1 MRPFFMRP
9 SFMCPSFLKPHISGP
24 CFFILFALAYLA
36 SPYVALFQLEAAL
49 ERGDTQALERGVDW
63 KMVRD
68 GLKQDIADGVIGPM
82 QAQLASNTLPP
93 FGSSFI
99 SGIME
104 TSVDREVTPQNLVA
118 VMHQMRAPEIES
130 NPLKCF
136 DWAFFESL
144 VAFTVTVHNEDA
156 EEGHL
161 RLRMEMHGGK
171 WVLVRAWVPQDL
183 IERTS
188 NRT

>member
-1 MRPFFMRP
+1 MR
-9 SFMCPSFLKPHISGP
+9 PSFLKPRISGP
-24 CFFILFALAYLA
+24 CCFLLLFVAYMA

-49 ERGDTQALERGVDW
+49 ERGDTLALERGVDW

-68 GLKQDIADGVIGPM
+68 GLKQDIAEGVIGPM

-104 TSVDREVTPQNLVA
+104 TSVDREVTPQNMVA
-118 VMHQMRAPEIES
+118 VMRQLRGQEVES
-130 NPLKCF
+130 NPFKCF
-136 DWAFFESL
+136 DWAFFESPM
-144 VAFTVTVHNEDA
+144 AFTVTVHNEDGD
-156 EEGHL
+156 EGHL
-161 RLRMEMHGGK
+161 RLRMEMRGGK
-171 WVLVRAWVPQDL
+171 WILVRAWVPQDL
-183 IERTS
+183 IDRTS

>member
-1 MRPFFMRP
+1 M
-9 SFMCPSFLKPHISGP
+9 
-24 CFFILFALAYLA
+24 LFALIYLA
-36 SPYVALFQLEAAL
+36 SPYVALFRLEAAL
-49 ERGDTQALERGVDW
+49 QSGDTQALERGVDW

-104 TSVDREVTPQNLVA
+104 TAVDREVTPQNLVA
-118 VMHQMRAPEIES
+118 MMRQLRAPEADS
-130 NPLKCF
+130 NPLKRF
-136 DWAFFESL
+136 DWAFFESPM
-144 VAFTVTVHNEDA
+144 AFTITVRKEDA
-156 EEGHL
+156 DDGHL
-161 RLRMEMHGGK
+161 RLRMEMRGGK
-171 WVLVRAWVPQDL
+171 WVVVRAWVPQDL
-183 IERTS
+183 IERGS